1 MEKFSVQTSAS
12 KGIAIGEVFLVKR
25 KSRPAGYRLVEDQEK
40 QTETARLLAAIEGA
54 SREIRELASGDEIL
68 AAHREILEDPV
79 LKESALLKI
88 TGENKNAEQALAET
102 EDELCRLFGEINDE
116 YLKERAS
123 DIRDVCTRIMNR
135 LQGISGNP
143 FEGIDREVVVVADD
157 LFPSDTVLMDF
168 TKVRGFITRQGGPTS
183 HVCIIARNKGIPAV
197 VGLGNELP
205 ALQSGELIILDTLD
219 NEMIIGPDEKTI
231 AAYRDRKEKYD
242 QQKEKLQ
249 QIKNLEAETT
259 DGHKISLLANA
270 GTVDDVSFAMACG
283 ASGIGLF
290 RSEFLYMQSSGSFP
304 DEETQF
310 AAYKKAVELC
320 EGKSMIIRTLDIGG
334 DKPLPYFAMEKEEN
348 PFLGWRAIRISLDR
362 TEVFRTQLR
371 ALLRAGAF
379 GNLKIMFPM
388 IISPAELRAAKA
400 ILETC
405 KNELRAEGR
414 TFNENIET
422 GVMIETPA
430 AVMLADD
437 LAREAGFFSIGT
449 NDLTQYMLAADRTN
463 HRVEY
468 LYDPFHPAVLRSIRQ
483 VTGAANKHGKP
494 VGLCGEMAGDPRA
507 ARLLLGL
514 GLGSLSVAPGDIPEI
529 KQAIRNTSY
538 AQARKLAAK
547 ACKKSTV
554 AEVHALCGPL
564 VMASREHGSSDCAK
578 TKTIFR

>member
-1 MEKFSVQTSAS
+1 MQKFSVQTSAS

-25 KSRPAGYRLVEDQEK
+25 KPRPAGHRLVENQEK

-54 SREIRELASGDEIL
+54 SREIRELASGNEIL

-79 LKESALLKI
+79 LQENALLKI
-88 TGENKNAEQALAET
+88 TSENKNAEQALAET
-102 EDELCRLFGEINDE
+102 EDELCRLFGEIDDE

-135 LQGISGNP
+135 LQGISSNP

-157 LFPSDTVLMDF
+157 LFPSDMALMDF
-168 TKVRGFITRQGGPTS
+168 TKVRGLVTRQGGPTS

-205 ALQSGELIILDTLD
+205 ALLQSGHLIILDALD
-219 NEMIIGPDEKTI
+219 NEMIIAPDEKTI
-231 AAYRDRKEKYD
+231 AAYRDRREKYN

-249 QIKNLEAETT
+249 QIK
-259 DGHKISLLANA
+259 DLLANA

-290 RSEFLYMQSSGSFP
+290 RSEFLYMQNSVSFP

-348 PFLGWRAIRISLDR
+348 PFLGWRAIRISLNR
-362 TEVFRTQLR
+362 TDVFRTQLR

-379 GNLKIMFPM
+379 GNLRIMFPM
-388 IISPAELRAAKA
+388 IVSPDELRAAKA
-400 ILETC
+400 IVENC

-437 LAREAGFFSIGT
+437 LAREAGFLSIGT

-463 HRVEY
+463 HRVKH

-483 VTGAANKHGKP
+483 VAAAANKHGKP
-494 VGLCGEMAGDPRA
+494 VGLCGEMAGDPKA
-507 ARLLLGL
+507 AKLLLGL
-514 GLGSLSVAPGDIPEI
+514 GLSSLSVAPGNVPEI
-529 KQAIRNTSY
+529 KQAIHNTSY

-554 AEVHALCGPL
+554 AEVHALSGPL
-564 VMASREHGSSDCAK
+564 AIPCHSLIHRK
-578 TKTIFR
+578 TQR